1 MMNTHRPSQDSWT
14 RRAGFTLLEMLV
26 VLMVLG
32 LLVSLAMPTF
42 QAAESRGQQTLC
54 MNNLNKLSTAFE
66 LTRQNIANRGEM
78 DRLTPPYLNPIHWPQ
93 RVWAENDLPDK
104 LFMCP
109 EDTEGVGS
117 ELGLGDNILFR
128 IPWNVGGHF
137 IPFDDSHYQCA
148 SRRGVDE
155 YSKPYTEYV
164 IEDNPGWHDS
174 RWDHGPCC
182 GHPEFS
188 TNDGIWRVYDE
199 GNEGKRRMILTYFN
213 CTWTNSLYVNGEL
226 YSDDLGECLGTT
238 IWFDAPLTSY
248 GYNIELTDQY
258 AVTPDT
264 IMLLDY
270 RGTKADP
277 FNDLETEARLD
288 DSGRHRGKHNVL
300 YAGGH
305 IGTAT
310 TAELYPDM
318 DPTQWTP
325 ADD

>member
-1 MMNTHRPSQDSWT
+1 MNMQPQQRNRQT
-14 RRAGFTLLEMLV
+14 RGEGFTLLEMLV

-42 QAAESRGQQTLC
+42 TAAEAKGQEVVC
-54 MNNLNKLSTAFE
+54 KNNLKELGLAFH
-66 LTRQNIANRGEM
+66 LTQQHIARRGEM
-78 DRLTPPYLNPIHWPQ
+78 DRLTPSFLDPIHWPN
-93 RVWAENDLPDK
+93 RVWAENDLPDS

-109 EDTEGVGS
+109 EDPSGRGS
-117 ELGLGDNILFR
+117 RQGLGNNILFR

-148 SRRGVDE
+148 SRRGTDAE
-155 YSKPYTEYV
+155 GKPYTEYV

-174 RWDHGPCC
+174 RFDHGPCC

-199 GNEGKRRMILTYFN
+199 GSEGKRRMILTFFN
-213 CTWTNSLYVNGEL
+213 CNWTNSLYINGDL

-248 GYNIELTDQY
+248 GYNVGLKDQY
-258 AVTPDT
+258 GVTPDT
-264 IMLLDY
+264 VWLLDY
-270 RGTKADP
+270 SAVEIDP
-277 FNDLETEARLD
+277 FNDLDVEQNLNT
-288 DSGRHRGKHNVL
+288 SGRHRGRHNVL

-310 TAELYPDM
+310 SAELYPDM
-318 DPTQWTP
+318 DATQWTP
-325 ADD
+325 DDD